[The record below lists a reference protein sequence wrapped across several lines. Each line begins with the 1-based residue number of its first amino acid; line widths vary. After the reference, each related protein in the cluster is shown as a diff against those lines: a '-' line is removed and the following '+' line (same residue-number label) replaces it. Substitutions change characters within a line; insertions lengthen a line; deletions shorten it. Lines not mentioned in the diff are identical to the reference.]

1 MTGLGQHLQ
10 LQLTPRLINNCAF
23 LLARIFPFH
32 SIPHHV
38 KPAKTLQDIQWL
50 LDLSSPQSKV
60 RRGQTILPPM
70 PTQWPRM

>member
-38 KPAKTLQDIQWL
+38 KPAKTPQDIQWL
-50 LDLSSPQSKV
+50 LDL
-60 RRGQTILPPM
+60 
-70 PTQWPRM
+70 